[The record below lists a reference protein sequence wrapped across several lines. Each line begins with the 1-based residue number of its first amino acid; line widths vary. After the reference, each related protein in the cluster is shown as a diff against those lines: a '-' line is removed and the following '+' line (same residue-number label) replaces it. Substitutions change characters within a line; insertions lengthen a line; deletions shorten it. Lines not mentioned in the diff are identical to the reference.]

1 MSSLRNPSV
10 EIALTDEGIVAGY
23 QDGRPPDGV
32 MVANGSSLLDRQASP
47 VAPDAQP
54 VLKKGRTMAEGMV
67 IDDDTSAGERVA
79 DSLERPDQ
87 SPPVLEKDQ
96 SPPLLSSFK
105 DKLLGAVSRKPSTLT
120 DLDVEV
126 KAEDVQIGGNG
137 TLPEIRFSD
146 TVHNEVDVQLASSVI
161 IRLLGKSIG
170 YRALLNRVQSLWNPS
185 GDMCLVDL
193 DNDYYL
199 ARFALAEDFQ
209 KVLTGGPW
217 VIYGSYLTVQPWNR
231 NFSTTEA
238 HPSHTMVWM
247 RLPKLQYMYYTKSLF
262 RHIAAA
268 IGKVVKVDYNT
279 EEGKRGR
286 FARLAIIVDLH
297 KPLVSGIIIDG
308 YRQDVEYEG
317 LPNICFKCGKFGHSK
332 EQCSGDRLVEGDK
345 GEAPLQRNPSELYG
359 PWMQVANRRRRPGVI
374 NRRTDRTVGAEPSR
388 ATRGSRFA
396 TLEENGL
403 DANEVSEEVQIR
415 TVAAGME
422 VEVGCNDLV
431 GGYDDRPV
439 QAAHPSAP
447 LAAGPEPRRILSHG
461 EPSATTTTL
470 VQSSDVHIADKSE
483 AIHGRVASKDKVV
496 PVPTSLA
503 TSKHSVI
510 QVIPDGESI
519 EPRKSNGRVLPASIR
534 GIAQKGGTKKGAGS
548 SGVTKLGVKQ
558 KKREDRGQAKHGLQS
573 CLANLVSDLDRAIEA
588 ERARELA
595 TNNQGVNDTAPTKWT
610 TNSVFEHP
618 GESDMQ
624 GALDPAFERSFRLLL
639 QNQVP
644 DIVAIFEPR
653 ISGQA
658 ADTFVRRFEFEHSYR
673 VEARGFSGGIWIMWR
688 GSVQVDVLAV
698 SNQFVHGW
706 CVPLNGER
714 GFFITF
720 VYASPNAGRR
730 RELWDQLRVLDPGD
744 DSPWVVGGDLN
755 VIGNS
760 AERRGGSDR
769 RLGVC
774 PRFCEFMNES
784 GLIDMGFSGAC
795 FTWSRGNLSQR
806 LDRCLCNVAWY
817 NFFASSE
824 VHHLLRLGS
833 DHRPILLKS
842 TSEHSER
849 ERRPFRYIVA
859 WNDHED
865 FHRMLA
871 TNWSPDKPFS
881 ENVSQFQDASR
892 KWNREVFGHIE
903 IRKRHILAR
912 LKGIEQ
918 ALDLEANPYLEELE
932 KALKKD
938 LDIVLSQEE
947 SLWHQ
952 KARGNW
958 IAKGDRN
965 TRFFH
970 LAAISRRKRNTIQS
984 LIIDGHWGDSFRHPP
999 VEMLALLEA
1008 DKQQGKGRI
1017 SGS

>member
-10 EIALTDEGIVAGY
+10 EIALTGEGIVAGY

-32 MVANGSSLLDRQASP
+32 MVA
-47 VAPDAQP
+47 
-54 VLKKGRTMAEGMV
+54 EGMV
-67 IDDDTSAGERVA
+67 IDDDTSAGERVS
-79 DSLERPDQ
+79 DSLEGPDQ
-87 SPPVLEKDQ
+87 SLPVLEKDQ

-105 DKLLGAVSRKPSTLT
+105 DKLMGVVSRKPSTLT

-126 KAEDVQIGGNG
+126 KAEDVQLGGNG

-146 TVHNEVDVQLASSVI
+146 RVHNEVDVQLASSVI

-185 GDMCLVDL
+185 GDMCLVNL

-238 HPSHTMVWM
+238 HPSHTMVWV
-247 RLPKLQYMYYTKSLF
+247 RLPKLPYRYYTKSLF

-317 LPNICFKCGKFGHSK
+317 LSNICFKCGKFGHSK
-332 EQCSGDRLVEGDK
+332 EQCSGDRLVDGDK

-359 PWMQVANRRRRPGVI
+359 PWMQVANHRRRPGV
-374 NRRTDRTVGAEPSR
+374 NTRRTDRTVGAEPSR
-388 ATRGSRFA
+388 AARGSRFA
-396 TLEENGL
+396 ALEENGL
-403 DANEVSEEVQIR
+403 DANEVSVEVQIR
-415 TVAAGME
+415 TVAARME

-431 GGYDDRPV
+431 GGCDDRPV
-439 QAAHPSAP
+439 QVAHPSAP
-447 LAAGPEPRRILSHG
+447 LAAGLEPRRILSRG

-470 VQSSDVHIADKSE
+470 VQSSDVHIADKSD
-483 AIHGRVASKDKVV
+483 AIHGKVASKDKVV

-519 EPRKSNGRVLPASIR
+519 EPRKSNSRVLPASIR

-573 CLANLVSDLDRAIEA
+573 CLVNLVSDLDRAAEA

-595 TNNQGVNDTAPTKWT
+595 TNNQGVNDIAPTKWT

-658 ADTFVRRFEFEHSYR
+658 ADTFVRRSEFEHSYR

-698 SNQFVHGW
+698 SNQFVHG
-706 CVPLNGER
+706 
-714 GFFITF
+714 
-720 VYASPNAGRR
+720 RR
-730 RELWDQLRVLDPGD
+730 RELWDQLRALDPGD

-784 GLIDMGFSGAC
+784 GLIDMGFSGAR

-849 ERRPFRYIVA
+849 GRRPFRYIVA

-871 TNWSPDKPFS
+871 TNWFPDKPFS
-881 ENVSQFQDASR
+881 ENVS
-892 KWNREVFGHIE
+892 
-903 IRKRHILAR
+903 
-912 LKGIEQ
+912 
-918 ALDLEANPYLEELE
+918 
-932 KALKKD
+932 
-938 LDIVLSQEE
+938 
-947 SLWHQ
+947 
-952 KARGNW
+952 
-958 IAKGDRN
+958 
-965 TRFFH
+965 
-970 LAAISRRKRNTIQS
+970 
-984 LIIDGHWGDSFRHPP
+984 
-999 VEMLALLEA
+999 
-1008 DKQQGKGRI
+1008 
-1017 SGS
+1017 